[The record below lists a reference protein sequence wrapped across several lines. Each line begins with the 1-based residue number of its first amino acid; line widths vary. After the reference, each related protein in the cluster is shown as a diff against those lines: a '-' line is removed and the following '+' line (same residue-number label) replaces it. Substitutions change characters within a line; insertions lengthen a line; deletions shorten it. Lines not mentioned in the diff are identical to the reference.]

1 MKKALKFWLTVALV
15 FLGAQVLADSLE
27 IIELRSKT
35 VDQVLPTLQP
45 LVEPGGTLTGMNNQ
59 LFLRASPRNRA
70 DIKRALEALD
80 KPARQLVIQ
89 VSTQHQ
95 ADDSSRGGSV
105 DGQAVIGTHS
115 RVNANARVWDTRSA
129 RSDRGG
135 QMVRVLEGNAAF
147 IQIGDTLPIPMR
159 QVVVG
164 PGGAII
170 NETVVYQDIGRGF
183 YALPRVNG
191 QRVTLDISQHADGV
205 GQYGPGSVQTQ
216 RLSTTV
222 SGRLGEWI
230 ELGGSGQ
237 QGSNRQSGTTSL
249 STSEVRDR
257 RSIWLKVEEAN

>member
-1 MKKALKFWLTVALV
+1 MKKLLTAGLLLWSL
-15 FLGAQVLADSLE
+15 FAFAQQSVE
-27 IIELRSKT
+27 IIELHGKSAEE
-35 VDQVLPTLQP
+35 VIPVLRP
-45 LVEPGGTLTGMNNQ
+45 LLEPGGTISGMNNQ

-89 VSTQHQ
+89 VSTQRQ

-105 DGQAVIGTHS
+105 DGQVVIGTRS
-115 RVNANARVWDTRSA
+115 RVNADARVWDTRSA
-129 RSDRGG
+129 RSDRSG
-135 QMVRVLEGNAAF
+135 QMIRVLEGNAAF

-164 PGGAII
+164 PGGAIV

-205 GQYGPGSVQTQ
+205 GQYGPGSVHTQ

-222 SGRLGEWI
+222 SGYLGEWI

-237 QGSNRQSGTTSL
+237 QGSNRQSGTTGL
-249 STSEVRDR
+249 STGEIRER
-257 RSIWLKVEEAN
+257 RSVWLKVEEVD